1 MALKEATVR
10 AGHIFLDRGTLHP
23 ADQACYHHLSF
34 RGKLDIHAA
43 VRNWT
48 IWKRYSEFKKLHE
61 QLISLYPDH
70 PPSSPFPSKSLF
82 PPTFGD
88 AQKTEDR
95 RRGLEDYVRA
105 ILRDRDDR
113 WRQTDFWKDFLAI
126 PTTSTNNS
134 SNKNNALY
142 TSESWLEEYQ
152 DMTQAGREVRSL
164 MNKRDTHNARNE
176 ISASHHCTVQAKKLL
191 LTMAS
196 RLAHLD
202 SGIQTGLSDGEL
214 RRRRDMLNTLKEEKD
229 ALAKLISTGRQD
241 NDLLYTNTTNHKI
254 PSRQEDRQP
263 MTSSSPSGE
272 NWMER
277 KALLGDDSTKQQQQQ
292 QQQQPSRHSTGGR
305 AFGAAYKL
313 AKETKVTRGL
323 DNEGIAKYQQQL
335 MEDQDRQVEQ
345 FSAIL
350 NRQKQ
355 LGYAIG
361 DELET
366 QTQVLDELD
375 RDVGR
380 TQAKLKFANKR
391 LGKIN

>member
-1 MALKEATVR
+1 MSEVIQSIFVRDCETRQQPKPHTV
-10 AGHIFLDRGTLHP
+10 
-23 ADQACYHHLSF
+23 Y
-34 RGKLDIHAA
+34 KVDIHAA

-61 QLISLYPDH
+61 QLVALYPDH
-70 PPSSPFPSKSLF
+70 PPTSPFPSKSLF

-113 WRQTDFWKDFLAI
+113 WRQTDFWRDFLAI
-126 PTTSTNNS
+126 PTRDTST
-134 SNKNNALY
+134 LTMY

-152 DMTQAGREVRSL
+152 DMAQAGREIRSL

-202 SGIQTGLSDGEL
+202 SGVQTGLSDGEL

-241 NDLLYTNTTNHKI
+241 HDLLYTTSTTTGSKVAAA
-254 PSRQEDRQP
+254 P
-263 MTSSSPSGE
+263 MASSPQGT
-272 NWMER
+272 NWMDR
-277 KALLGDDSTKQQQQQ
+277 KQLLGGESVQ
-292 QQQQPSRHSTGGR
+292 RHSTGSR
-305 AFGAAYKL
+305 AFGAAASSKL
-313 AKETKVTRGL
+313 AKETEVTRGL
-323 DNEGIAKYQQQL
+323 DNEGIAQYQHQL
-335 MEDQDRQVEQ
+335 MTEQDLQVEQ